1 MATSPESGLNPARG
15 DDGGAVLCVLSLLR
29 AGDVEFVEV
38 CRTEVGQRM
47 TLEPSPQEF
56 DGVQVRRVRR
66 QERHLHGTLGA
77 VQVLA
82 YELAAMSL
90 QTVPDDQQRPLQM
103 GAQRLEELDVL
114 LLLDRAFVQA
124 EQEGRRSPSTR
135 AAPTRRPS
143 RACALTPAQ
152 TSGCASRSTS
162 TTSSSRTTGRSNASC
177 DPCSGSSPFA
187 ARASSLPA
195 SRRCT

>member
-1 MATSPESGLNPARG
+1 MATSPESGLDPARG
-15 DDGGAVLCVLSLLR
+15 DDGGAVLR
-29 AGDVEFVEV
+29 ALEFVAGGDVEFVEV

-90 QTVPDDQQRPLQM
+90 LNWPPKS
-103 GAQRLEELDVL
+103 
-114 LLLDRAFVQA
+114 
-124 EQEGRRSPSTR
+124 GRHEV
-135 AAPTRRPS
+135 
-143 RACALTPAQ
+143 CY
-152 TSGCASRSTS
+152 
-162 TTSSSRTTGRSNASC
+162 
-177 DPCSGSSPFA
+177 
-187 ARASSLPA
+187 
-195 SRRCT
+195 

>member
-15 DDGGAVLCVLSLLR
+15 DDGGAVLCALEFV
-29 AGDVEFVEV
+29 AGGDVEFVEV

-90 QTVPDDQQRPLQM
+90 QTVPDDQQRLAQVS
-103 GAQRLEELDVL
+103 AQRLEELDVL
-114 LLLDRAFVQA
+114 LFLNWPPKS
-124 EQEGRRSPSTR
+124 GRHEV
-135 AAPTRRPS
+135 
-143 RACALTPAQ
+143 CY
-152 TSGCASRSTS
+152 
-162 TTSSSRTTGRSNASC
+162 
-177 DPCSGSSPFA
+177 F
-187 ARASSLPA
+187 
-195 SRRCT
+195 